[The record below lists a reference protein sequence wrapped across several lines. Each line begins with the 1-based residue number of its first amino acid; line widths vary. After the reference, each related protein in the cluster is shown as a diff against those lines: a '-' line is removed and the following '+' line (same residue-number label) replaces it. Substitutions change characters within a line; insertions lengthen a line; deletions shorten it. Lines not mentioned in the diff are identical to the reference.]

1 MRIGFDGKRA
11 VYNNTGL
18 GNYSR
23 LLVDVLA
30 KRYPEHEYI
39 LYTPQLQR
47 NSRLE
52 PLLKLPNVEL
62 RTPDTTIGRAASSIW
77 RLQGVTSQLDRER
90 IDLMHGLSGEL
101 PLNIDSLSIPGV
113 VTIHDLIFKR
123 CPECYKAIDREIYDY
138 KFMRAARNASRIL
151 AISECTKRDIIHYYD
166 IEPDKID
173 VVYQGC
179 DEQFHRTPSKT
190 EIDAAKTKY
199 KLDRP
204 YVICVGTIEKRKNQI
219 LPLRGLRGLPEELD
233 LVLVGRRT
241 SYARTLDQYIAQFN
255 LNDRVKFI
263 DHADFADLP
272 ALYAGAF
279 CSTYPSHYEGFGIP
293 VIESLSVGTPV
304 VVATGSCLEEAG
316 GPDTPAVNPFDVE
329 EWVSTVKELIE
340 FPEARHNVAEKGR
353 EYVTRFNDLAM
364 AEGTMAVYNRA
375 LDSAPLGKVI
385 SN

>member
-11 VYNNTGL
+11 VCNNTGL

-39 LYTPQLQR
+39 LYTPQFQP

-77 RLQGVTSQLDRER
+77 RIQGLTSQLDRDNIE
-90 IDLMHGLSGEL
+90 LMHGLSGEL
-101 PLNIDSLSIPGV
+101 PLNIDRQPIPSV

-123 CPECYKAIDREIYDY
+123 YPKCYNPIDREIYDY
-138 KFMRAARNASRIL
+138 KFMKAARNSSRIL

-166 IEPDKID
+166 IDPDKID

-179 DEQFHRTPSKT
+179 HEQFKRTPQKA
-190 EIDAAKTKY
+190 EIEAVKAKY
-199 KLDRP
+199 GIDRP
-204 YVICVGTIEKRKNQI
+204 YIICVGTIEKRKNQI
-219 LPLRGLRGLPEELD
+219 MPVRGMRGLPDELD

-241 SYARTLDQYIAQFN
+241 SYARTIDQYIRQYN
-255 LNDRVKFI
+255 MGNRVKFI
-263 DHADFADLP
+263 NQADFADLP

-279 CSTYPSHYEGFGIP
+279 CSSYTSHYEGFGRP

-304 VVATGSCLEEAG
+304 IVASGSCLEEAG
-316 GPDTPAVNPFDVE
+316 GPDTPAVNPYDVE
-329 EWVSTVKELIE
+329 EWIATMKDLIE
-340 FPEARHNVAEKGR
+340 FPVGRKRIIENGR
-353 EYVTRFNDLAM
+353 EYVKRFNDLAM
-364 AEGTMAVYNRA
+364 AEGTMNVYNRA
-375 LDSAPLGKVI
+375 LNSAPLD
-385 SN
+385 N

>member
-47 NSRLE
+47 NKRLE

-62 RTPDTTIGRAASSIW
+62 RTPDTTLGRAASSIW
-77 RLQGVTSQLDRER
+77 RIQGVTAQLEREK

-101 PLNIDSLSIPGV
+101 PLNIDNLPIPSI

-123 CPECYKAIDREIYDY
+123 FPDCYNAIDREIYDY
-138 KFMRAARNASRIL
+138 KFMHSARNASRVL
-151 AISECTKRDIIHYYD
+151 AISECTKRDIIQYYD
-166 IEPDKID
+166 IDPDKID

-179 DEQFHRTPSKT
+179 HQQFWNKPSKA
-190 EIDAAKTKY
+190 EIEAVKAKY
-199 KLDRP
+199 GIDRP
-204 YVICVGTIEKRKNQI
+204 YIISVGTIEKRKNQI
-219 LPLRGLRGLPEELD
+219 MPVRGIRGLSDELD
-233 LVLVGRRT
+233 LVLIGRRT
-241 SYARTLDQYIAQFN
+241 SYARTIDQYIRQYSMGN
-255 LNDRVKFI
+255 RVKFI
-263 DHADFADLP
+263 DRADFADLP

-279 CSTYPSHYEGFGIP
+279 CSSYTSHYEGFGIP
-293 VIESLSVGTPV
+293 VIESLAVGTPV

-316 GPDTPAVNPFDVE
+316 GPDTPAVNPYDIE
-329 EWVSTVKELIE
+329 EWVSTMKELIE
-340 FPEARHNVAEKGR
+340 FPSARTNVAENGH
-353 EYVTRFNDLAM
+353 EYVKRFNDLAM
-364 AEGTMAVYNRA
+364 AEGTMAVYERA
-375 LDSAPLGKVI
+375 LDSAPLT
-385 SN
+385 